1 MEGIDFEKNAAWC
14 DADHSGEA
22 FDRALEDGGEDATCA
37 LGVLRRDVARVAGD
51 LEIWFGYSSNFRDVD
66 ANEKKAAKKAAK
78 RFATLS
84 AVGGDADDGD
94 DDDASAVDRAVLGF
108 GAVMASTGEA
118 FFLRAANRATTRARL
133 EKIFAKCRVVTYHAQ
148 DIVHAAMDAGV
159 TGVDASTTR
168 VVDCR
173 IDAWLANPDRAYDG
187 GIADTGACKDAS
199 WSDAL
204 GCFQSD
210 LTAALSFV
218 PRGDAPLARDVEAK
232 VAVALGVLQHHGVG
246 FDRTRADEQ
255 RRAANRRVEELE
267 REAQKCIGVDINLA
281 SAQQV
286 ADVLYNKLKL
296 PTPSAHAMKGSKS
309 SHLSTSVEVLQSLV
323 KHHHFAQI
331 VLNHRGALKE
341 RAMCDNYD
349 KSAVIAADGRARI
362 HTQWNNTKT
371 ATGRLSSSHPNIQ
384 QVGRGTMRNCFVA
397 PTGRTFIAADYS
409 QIELR
414 VLAHLSGDDRLI
426 SLLRQ
431 AKGDV
436 FVAIWN
442 AGKGLPLDAPAEKS
456 TRDIAKRTAYGI
468 VYGQHATG
476 LAEKLGVPKSEA
488 QGYIAAFHRAF
499 PKVNQWITRVLQR
512 AEQTG
517 AVTLPMSGRHRALPK
532 IHSKVFSERSEA
544 QRQAVNTII
553 QGTAADMMKT
563 AMLRWTSAV
572 GAGRFAND
580 VAPGSV
586 NKKRVTLVA
595 QIHDELL
602 FEVDEDY
609 VPECARAVK
618 NVMENAIKLAVPT
631 PIKLAVGTSWG
642 ELREE
647 DSAVDEATHLIEA

>member
-1 MEGIDFEKNAAWC
+1 
-14 DADHSGEA
+14 
-22 FDRALEDGGEDATCA
+22 
-37 LGVLRRDVARVAGD
+37 
-51 LEIWFGYSSNFRDVD
+51 
-66 ANEKKAAKKAAK
+66 
-78 RFATLS
+78 
-84 AVGGDADDGD
+84 
-94 DDDASAVDRAVLGF
+94 
-108 GAVMASTGEA
+108 
-118 FFLRAANRATTRARL
+118 
-133 EKIFAKCRVVTYHAQ
+133 
-148 DIVHAAMDAGV
+148 
-159 TGVDASTTR
+159 
-168 VVDCR
+168 
-173 IDAWLANPDRAYDG
+173 
-187 GIADTGACKDAS
+187 
-199 WSDAL
+199 
-204 GCFQSD
+204 
-210 LTAALSFV
+210 
-218 PRGDAPLARDVEAK
+218 
-232 VAVALGVLQHHGVG
+232 
-246 FDRTRADEQ
+246 
-255 RRAANRRVEELE
+255 
-267 REAQKCIGVDINLA
+267 
-281 SAQQV
+281 
-286 ADVLYNKLKL
+286 
-296 PTPSAHAMKGSKS
+296 
-309 SHLSTSVEVLQSLV
+309 
-323 KHHHFAQI
+323 
-331 VLNHRGALKE
+331 
-341 RAMCDNYD
+341 
-349 KSAVIAADGRARI
+349 
-362 HTQWNNTKT
+362 
-371 ATGRLSSSHPNIQ
+371 
-384 QVGRGTMRNCFVA
+384 MRNCFVA
-397 PTGRTFIAADYS
+397 PPGRTFIAADYS

-476 LAEKLGVPKSEA
+476 LAEKLGVSKGEA

-532 IHSKVFSERSEA
+532 IHSKVFSDRSEA
-544 QRQAVNTII
+544 QRQAVNTVI

-586 NKKRVTLVA
+586 NKERVTLVA

-642 ELREE
+642 ELREA
-647 DSAVDEATHLIEA
+647 DGAVDEAHT